1 MFLRFEL
8 HWKHSLRA
16 TQVAME
22 AHGNRSLL
30 RKVKCFLIYSVLS
43 FSPICTINI
52 CSSSEVSHWGN
63 PWTRRKPNINGKSWC
78 DRDCLFF
85 FFLRICVLVLC
96 VCCNKLLQTW
106 CLKTTEFILSHFWG
120 PDIWN
125 KNAGRAA
132 FLPKA
137 LGGGSVPWLSQLLAA
152 AGIILVCASIFT
164 VSSLGLC
171 VSSSVSHEDTCH
183 WVWGTWIFR
192 MVSSWDL

>member
-8 HWKHSLRA
+8 RWKHSLCA

-22 AHGNRSLL
+22 AHGNRSLI

-63 PWTRRKPNINGKSWC
+63 PWTRRKPNINGKSRC

-85 FFLRICVLVLC
+85 FFLRTCVLVPC

-106 CLKTTEFILSHFWG
+106 WLRTKQIHCLKIKGGSPKWV
-120 PDIWN
+120 
-125 KNAGRAA
+125 GRAA
-132 FLPKA
+132 FHLE
-137 LGGGSVPWLSQLLAA
+137 
-152 AGIILVCASIFT
+152 
-164 VSSLGLC
+164 SLGEDLSLPFQ
-171 VSSSVSHEDTCH
+171 VSRAYSSRS
-183 WVWGTWIFR
+183 WSLPL
-192 MVSSWDL
+192 SSKPAAE

>member
-8 HWKHSLRA
+8 HWKHSPCA

-22 AHGNRSLL
+22 AHSNRSLI

-63 PWTRRKPNINGKSWC
+63 PWTRRKPNINGKRSLKSLVWSW
-78 DRDCLFF
+78 LSFFF
-85 FFLRICVLVLC
+85 FFLRTRLLVPC
-96 VCCNKLLQTW
+96 VCCNKLLQTL
-106 CLKTTEFILSHFWG
+106 CLKTTEFIFSHFWG

-125 KNAGRAA
+125 KNVGRAA

-137 LGGGSVPWLSQLLAA
+137 LEGGSVPW
-152 AGIILVCASIFT
+152 F
-164 VSSLGLC
+164 
-171 VSSSVSHEDTCH
+171 
-183 WVWGTWIFR
+183 F
-192 MVSSWDL
+192 